1 MWIFLSTVAFFS
13 VVQRYNGMASGCQI
27 DSVTSPSAST
37 LNVKW
42 SSYPG
47 ATVYVLDLR
56 VVNST
61 TIAPVMLMQTASST
75 ERLVQGLRPGTLYE
89 VTLKAYQ
96 ILYNP
101 ACTVTVRATTVPGTS
116 QITLAKAIN
125 SSSLQFEWSLVTGA
139 DRYIL
144 VLEEMNSDPLKSFN
158 WTFTSLSEQV
168 SGLSPATR
176 YACYIYT
183 ENSAGRG
190 AKSGIRTT
198 VTLVQPPTGLTVTTK
213 TASSVQVQWNP
224 VNKVLQYLVVV
235 RDSNNPNSPDIKNIS
250 STSAEFSSLKPCSTY
265 TVEVSSYNI
274 FLVPGEPSIV
284 TYTTSSINTVT
295 TTSASYTC
303 SNGSVTVSWDGVFGA
318 SLYRATAVDGTGASL
333 NCTSASTS
341 CQISMLTCGERYQ
354 VRVTAIS
361 GSCESTSNASA
372 AFETVPCAPANPQT
386 AHVCLSDMITF
397 SWQPTNNTIYY
408 EATATDSTGKV
419 TPCRTLDTTCFFTNI
434 GCGQRYTYTVRA
446 VSFECNS
453 QPSQPKVMQSSPCEP
468 TNVKSVAACDSGT
481 LITTWEPSAGALSYS
496 VEAMGNNG
504 EQYKCSSTND
514 SCAITG
520 VPCGEFLSVW
530 IVASNDNC
538 STGNVLGPAAQTNP
552 CVPTNVKVSETCS
565 PDAAT
570 VNWLASTG
578 AIFYYATAHDAN
590 GNTHECF
597 SLATS
602 CSISGLKCAQN
613 YTASVSGNNFYC
625 NSTQS
630 QAVAFT
636 TGPCPPANVK
646 AFPDC
651 DTNHA
656 VVNWQ
661 NNQTSG
667 HHTAMIED
675 GSGAKL
681 TCTSDTLNCSISP
694 LPCGKTLNVTVTYTD
709 GNCSSTSTPVSMDS
723 VPCAPVDVK
732 VSVNCS
738 TEDLTIS
745 WSSSS
750 PAEKYSAVISGGTD
764 QPRYCNSTDTYCT
777 LGGLRCGS
785 LYNVSV
791 SSFNGTCLSPPSSE
805 VTVQTT
811 PCPPTNVSAVY
822 TCSPNPV
829 AVSWVASGN
838 AKQYTAVAL
847 SQQGHKSECTTN
859 QTSCSLPG
867 LQCGEKYSIRVSGA
881 NDICSS
887 QESNSV
893 SLLTEPC
900 PPTNVTSQLING
912 AAQVTWS
919 AGANAAS
926 YNVKAT
932 SYSHSTTC
940 SSSTSNCTLSD
951 LVCGQDY
958 DIQVSATDGKCASN
972 YSAPFVQ
979 SRVPCSS
986 WNFTTDLKC
995 DTNDLLASW
1004 NASFAQLNY
1013 SVTAAPMD
1021 GNIPTVTCYTNNA
1034 SCLLSG
1040 LQCGHSYNVSLKV
1053 DSDTFSGPQSPSQ
1066 IVKTAPCPPAIQSRT
1081 VFCSNSSSLVSWTP
1095 MSEAT
1100 GYTVKAKSTKG
1111 HLVSCTSTTNSCTL
1125 TNLTCSETYMATV
1138 TAHGYKCDSP
1148 PGPSTNITTSESDSE
1163 ILCMTSAKQHN

>member
-1 MWIFLSTVAFFS
+1 WIRCGFSCQQLLSFLLY
-13 VVQRYNGMASGCQI
+13 RY
-27 DSVTSPSAST
+27 
-37 LNVKW
+37 LN
-42 SSYPG
+42 
-47 ATVYVLDLR
+47 
-56 VVNST
+56 
-61 TIAPVMLMQTASST
+61 
-75 ERLVQGLRPGTLYE
+75 TLYC
-89 VTLKAYQ
+89 
-96 ILYNP
+96 LYYIF
-101 ACTVTVRATTVPGTS
+101 VIKSFFPGTS

-158 WTFTSLSEQV
+158 WTFTSLSE
-168 SGLSPATR
+168 
-176 YACYIYT
+176 
-183 ENSAGRG
+183 
-190 AKSGIRTT
+190 
-198 VTLVQPPTGLTVTTK
+198 QPPTGLTVTTK

-284 TYTTSSINTVT
+284 TYTTSS
-295 TTSASYTC
+295 
-303 SNGSVTVSWDGVFGA
+303 
-318 SLYRATAVDGTGASL
+318 
-333 NCTSASTS
+333 
-341 CQISMLTCGERYQ
+341 
-354 VRVTAIS
+354 
-361 GSCESTSNASA
+361 
-372 AFETVPCAPANPQT
+372 
-386 AHVCLSDMITF
+386 
-397 SWQPTNNTIYY
+397 
-408 EATATDSTGKV
+408 
-419 TPCRTLDTTCFFTNI
+419 
-434 GCGQRYTYTVRA
+434 
-446 VSFECNS
+446 
-453 QPSQPKVMQSSPCEP
+453 PCEP

-520 VPCGEFLSVW
+520 VPCGEFL
-530 IVASNDNC
+530 
-538 STGNVLGPAAQTNP
+538 T
-552 CVPTNVKVSETCS
+552 
-565 PDAAT
+565 
-570 VNWLASTG
+570 
-578 AIFYYATAHDAN
+578 
-590 GNTHECF
+590 
-597 SLATS
+597 
-602 CSISGLKCAQN
+602 
-613 YTASVSGNNFYC
+613 SVSGNNFYC

-675 GSGAKL
+675 GTKL
-681 TCTSDTLNCSISP
+681 NSLLRLIENVVISHRFSP
-694 LPCGKTLNVTVTYTD
+694 HL
-709 GNCSSTSTPVSMDS
+709 S

-881 NDICSS
+881 NDICSKSKSKPQIKYFLS
-887 QESNSV
+887 QNLNQW
-893 SLLTEPC
+893 LL
-900 PPTNVTSQLING
+900 L
-912 AAQVTWS
+912 
-919 AGANAAS
+919 
-926 YNVKAT
+926 
-932 SYSHSTTC
+932 
-940 SSSTSNCTLSD
+940 STSNCTLSD

-979 SRVPCSS
+979 SRGTKTRELV
-986 WNFTTDLKC
+986 
-995 DTNDLLASW
+995 
-1004 NASFAQLNY
+1004 Q
-1013 SVTAAPMD
+1013 
-1021 GNIPTVTCYTNNA
+1021 
-1034 SCLLSG
+1034 
-1040 LQCGHSYNVSLKV
+1040 
-1053 DSDTFSGPQSPSQ
+1053 TFSGILDVTLICVPEIYSHSTTCSSSTSNCTLSDLVCGQDYDIRVSATDGKCTSNYS
-1066 IVKTAPCPPAIQSRT
+1066 APFVQSRGT
-1081 VFCSNSSSLVSWTP
+1081 KTRELVQRFHKFLDFNT
-1095 MSEAT
+1095 
-1100 GYTVKAKSTKG
+1100 
-1111 HLVSCTSTTNSCTL
+1111 
-1125 TNLTCSETYMATV
+1125 
-1138 TAHGYKCDSP
+1138 
-1148 PGPSTNITTSESDSE
+1148 
-1163 ILCMTSAKQHN
+1163 